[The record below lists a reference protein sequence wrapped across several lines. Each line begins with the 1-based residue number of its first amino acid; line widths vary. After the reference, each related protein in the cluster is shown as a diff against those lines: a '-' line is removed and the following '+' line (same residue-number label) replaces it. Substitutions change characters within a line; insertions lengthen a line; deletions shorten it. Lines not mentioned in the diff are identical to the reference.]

1 MSLTHAH
8 LFPLVVFWGSL
19 VVIGSLP
26 HCVLTHG
33 KETLQLKESYK
44 AGMFIAAL
52 GARGITPPNLHTKG
66 YYQGAYTDGIYTY
79 SFHIYIFISLPPESL
94 AYLLGVRRTSNVGRV
109 LGLSSSVL

>member
-8 LFPLVVFWGSL
+8 LFPEVVFWGSL

-52 GARGITPPNLHTKG
+52 GARGIFPPSLCTKG
-66 YYQGAYTDGIYTY
+66 YYQGAYLIAYI
-79 SFHIYIFISLPPESL
+79 HIHFSSPPSTRKSL
-94 AYLLGVRRTSNVGRV
+94 AYSLGIPKNH
-109 LGLSSSVL
+109 